1 MSYWPVCTILAPR
14 CPSFAA
20 APTLWPG
27 EFETTP
33 PPPCSTLT
41 PGQGLAVSGGLL
53 EEVRQT
59 ARDCQRL
66 HSLWTLQAWPEAS
79 HHPQPFYVTPIK
91 ENGEWRAPGF
101 LPLHNPIDINMM
113 PFVAE
118 ADFESCRLP
127 EFVRPYWGLILA
139 CLAPEIERSVSDL
152 WPIRSLPSRRGAV
165 CYLTIQESQV

>member
-1 MSYWPVCTILAPR
+1 MKLPPHLLALPSLLARVWRLVEAYWR
-14 CPSFAA
+14 KS
-20 APTLWPG
+20 
-27 EFETTP
+27 
-33 PPPCSTLT
+33 
-41 PGQGLAVSGGLL
+41 
-53 EEVRQT
+53 VRLPET